1 MEQTVIINNKIKDNK
16 AIIQNK
22 LNRRLFAKGE
32 RYNLFNESDIEK
44 MVFNKM
50 KELKCSELEA
60 SEIVKKEIQ

>member
-1 MEQTVIINNKIKDNK
+1 MKQTVIVNKKIKDNK

-22 LNRRLFAKGE
+22 LNRRLFAKNQN
-32 RYNLFNESDIEK
+32 YNLYAEPDIDK
-44 MVFNKM
+44 MIFDKM